1 MMLMRDWETA
11 MHAQIHRKILDIFVV
26 YKRILDRNVHKWTI
40 LGIYIWHLFAIYGP
54 IIVDIEVIYLPFICI
69 YLPKY
74 SHLLHKI
81 SHLFPPYKGFGNI
94 FEQFLPIFASWF
106 ALILSALKSC
116 CGCEWVQLIIPD
128 EQPCF
133 DLTQISTLIEQL
145 CWDCLNVYLCF
156 LLDGRY
162 V

>member
-1 MMLMRDWETA
+1 MLYKEIRV
-11 MHAQIHRKILDIFVV
+11 KIVQQLAFLASPTNS
-26 YKRILDRNVHKWTI
+26 KTI
-40 LGIYIWHLFAIYGP
+40 KMI
-54 IIVDIEVIYLPFICI
+54 
-69 YLPKY
+69 
-74 SHLLHKI
+74 
-81 SHLFPPYKGFGNI
+81 
-94 FEQFLPIFASWF
+94 
-106 ALILSALKSC
+106 
-116 CGCEWVQLIIPD
+116 CEWVQLIIPD